1 MLFASQ
7 RVITLYII
15 ISKKIVV
22 SRSVAFLWCCLLKH
36 AVVLHL
42 FTVYEIILDLSE
54 ISLTPKKVGIAIGA
68 LGVAALAGYAIYK
81 LAGSR
86 DPPRDRPDVPERVEQ
101 MRRIRMRA
109 PMPSRA
115 PPTVDR
121 LLHSEARTR

>member
-1 MLFASQ
+1 M
-7 RVITLYII
+7 
-15 ISKKIVV
+15 
-22 SRSVAFLWCCLLKH
+22 
-36 AVVLHL
+36 
-42 FTVYEIILDLSE
+42 
-54 ISLTPKKVGIAIGA
+54 TPKKVGIAIGA

-86 DPPRDRPDVPERVEQ
+86 DPPRGRADVPERVEQ